1 MAEGA
6 GTSMTTWD
14 QIRRAL
20 EPFKLKQVGREE
32 WRSNIPWRT
41 GSNSM
46 GLSIKVILPSGEY
59 GAWKDHVQ
67 NEGGSLYDLARRLGI
82 EPPQRPAATPTKRGY
97 ATLAEYAEAHHC
109 PAEAFEKAGWTQVIH
124 KGRSALR
131 FPVDNQPRY
140 RFLDGEHP
148 HFHWDTGSHPAL
160 YGFHRALD
168 IARRMGR
175 KPVYTNGAASVVVAQ
190 WFDIPAFTVEGGE
203 KALAGNLA
211 PLLDSMLAGWDGE
224 FLFALDSDYTGQKAA
239 LDTIAE
245 MQRRGR
251 VGRNADLLLSESG
264 DLCDFRSLW
273 KDNSYAEI
281 ERRAVIPETVEPLP
295 GIDEAARKAAQLE
308 QAARA
313 ATADPAAVLENQ
325 VKQLA
330 GQVERIQELIVPPR
344 IRELHEL
351 AAEILDPQVARR
363 WPSLP
368 IPELAALVGPL
379 EPELY
384 VLLGATGMGKSWL
397 AASIAAAL
405 THSAGAGLVVTTE
418 TSPRNFMER
427 MASYV
432 SRVSGLRVKDGLA
445 SAQDR
450 GSWLN
455 AVERF
460 KGYEGWVMDLSSPT
474 PAQVE
479 AAAKR
484 AREKVGMAWI
494 LVDSASRMNGP
505 DGVYERMTG
514 IANALQN
521 MARDFYVPVIVTSQ
535 IGRDVTDRAEGKK
548 QPRLDDGYGSGAI
561 EHNAGVVVGLY
572 RREYYVQKE
581 LESPDDVDYP
591 PNTARL
597 ILLKHRNRPVPDTP
611 YCTVRYEGGCG
622 FYPYQS
628 RIINLNGDAD

>member
-1 MAEGA
+1 MIAPDTTGSRVIVELERRGFKRRGNEWRGNSPLRAGSDSKSFVARVEDDGEHGTWHDHVTGESGSLYQLAERMGIEIKRAQAQETKRPYTSLEDYATAHYAPASAFAAAGWQEGTHKGRPCLIYKVGGKLRYRFTDGQTPPYEWEKGGTAAWYGLKRAIEMAA
-6 GTSMTTWD
+6 GRALILCNGEASTIAAQHHGLPACAWAGGEQKLPDVAIAELIDSWPRATNGMIAVAYDCDPTGMRAADAVGRQLTEAGYDIRIVDLGMTEHGDLADFCGLWESAAYD
-14 QIRRAL
+14 ELIRRAVL
-20 EPFKLKQVGREE
+20 Q
-32 WRSNIPWRT
+32 T
-41 GSNSM
+41 
-46 GLSIKVILPSGEY
+46 LS
-59 GAWKDHVQ
+59 
-67 NEGGSLYDLARRLGI
+67 LARVAEDASRL
-82 EPPQRPAATPTKRGY
+82 
-97 ATLAEYAEAHHC
+97 EA
-109 PAEAFEKAGWTQVIH
+109 QV
-124 KGRSALR
+124 
-131 FPVDNQPRY
+131 
-140 RFLDGEHP
+140 
-148 HFHWDTGSHPAL
+148 
-160 YGFHRALD
+160 
-168 IARRMGR
+168 
-175 KPVYTNGAASVVVAQ
+175 
-190 WFDIPAFTVEGGE
+190 
-203 KALAGNLA
+203 
-211 PLLDSMLAGWDGE
+211 
-224 FLFALDSDYTGQKAA
+224 
-239 LDTIAE
+239 
-245 MQRRGR
+245 
-251 VGRNADLLLSESG
+251 
-264 DLCDFRSLW
+264 
-273 KDNSYAEI
+273 
-281 ERRAVIPETVEPLP
+281 
-295 GIDEAARKAAQLE
+295 KAAQADPQQAIAK
-308 QAARA
+308 QAAR
-313 ATADPAAVLENQ
+313 LE
-325 VKQLA
+325 A
-330 GQVERIQELIVPPR
+330 QVERIQELIAPPR